1 MTNFEKAKGFIETH
15 KKEIALGA
23 LAVATTTIGV
33 VLFKNRRAS
42 TPKENEVV
50 KVLKEAA
57 NIVIKDIA
65 IPENLTTCKMT
76 SLWRE
81 GDYINS
87 IVNDVYLYNM
97 GEFGN
102 ELINNLDVNPDIPVD
117 MVIGFLAN

>member
-1 MTNFEKAKGFIETH
+1 MTKFEKAKEFVETY

-33 VLFKNRRAS
+33 VLFKNRKVS